1 MLSPT
6 EALPNAVADYDNA
19 LKHNPKLPSSQFGR
33 GVAKRGKG
41 DLSGGD
47 ADIAAA
53 KAIDPGISD
62 EMAKLGVMP

>member
-6 EALPNAVADYDNA
+6 EALPNAIADYDNA
-19 LKHNPKLPSSQFGR
+19 LKRNPTLPPSQFGR

-47 ADIAAA
+47 ADIIAA
-53 KAIDPGISD
+53 KAIDPGVAD
-62 EMAKLGVMP
+62 KMAKLGVMP